1 MKRFA
6 TFLGVFVLFLLWGF
20 SSLADAQ
27 SVSFTGLVKNNS
39 GQAVSGATI
48 EQVGSNPLL
57 STTSDPS
64 GNFTLAGLPS
74 GTPFSLRISKTNFVD
89 AFTNNMSSTQNF
101 ASTRPYTLYAP
112 ADVSQWSITPGKGV
126 IVGKVFDQ
134 ANPQTNLDGAVV
146 SAASG
151 LHPGT
156 PYTVVYPQDAGP
168 PAGTSTAAN
177 GRYMVLNVDDT
188 DTVTVTATKAGWTI
202 QGKVFVT
209 HAGAISQGALPGTS
223 SGGVENT
230 LSLAAGWNFVSFP
243 KQPTDNA
250 IASALAD
257 VLSDVLVVF
266 GFDNELKTWKQYRPA
281 AGDNTLATIEQGKG
295 YWIYLSADGT
305 IDISTWTSVSS
316 QVHLDEGWNL
326 VGYSGT
332 DGTAIATSFV
342 SVSGWQVI
350 WTWVSGTWKAAANGV
365 QLPIP
370 PVSTFKQGRAYWIK
384 MGTGAS
390 ADWSQ

>member
-6 TFLGVFVLFLLWGF
+6 TFLGVFGLFLLWCF
-20 SSLADAQ
+20 TSTAAAQ
-27 SVSFTGLVKNNS
+27 TISFTATVKNASNQNV
-39 GQAVSGATI
+39 GGATAAL
-48 EQVGSNPLL
+48 VGNP
-57 STTSDPS
+57 SVNTTSDGT

-89 AFTNNMSSTQNF
+89 TFTNNMSSTQNF
-101 ASTRPYTLYAP
+101 TSTRPYTLYTP

-126 IVGKVFDQ
+126 IMGKVFDQ

-151 LHPGT
+151 LHPDT
-156 PYTVVYPQDAGP
+156 PYTVVYLQDAGP

-209 HAGAISQGALPGTS
+209 HADGISQGGLPGTIA
-223 SGGVENT
+223 GGGGNT
-230 LSLAAGWNFVSFP
+230 LSLSAGWNFVSFP
-243 KQPTDNA
+243 KQPADTA

-266 GFDNELKTWKQYRPA
+266 GFDNAQKLWKQYRPA
-281 AGDNTLATIEQGKG
+281 AQDNTLATIEQGNG
-295 YWIYLSADGT
+295 YWMYLSADGS
-305 IDISTWTSVSS
+305 IDMSTWTSVSS
-316 QVHLDEGWNL
+316 QVHLYEGWNL

-332 DGTAIATSFV
+332 GGTAVATSLA

-365 QLPIP
+365 ELPLP
-370 PVSTFKQGRAYWIK
+370 PVSTFQQVRAYWVK
-384 MGTGAS
+384 MPDAVS
-390 ADWSQ
+390 ADWNQ